1 MTIGRRSRNGCEDF
15 ERHRG
20 CSSKEPGSEDSL
32 GIAGTYCLGEWWVC
46 ERMPVASTDMK
57 VGGCLSYARSIGNAR
72 PAQAFIFVISKT
84 VIREF

>member
-1 MTIGRRSRNGCEDF
+1 MAVRILSATAGAHPRSQVRRTHWESQV
-15 ERHRG
+15 
-20 CSSKEPGSEDSL
+20 
-32 GIAGTYCLGEWWVC
+32 YCLGEWWVC